1 MNGKWLRGA
10 LIVTRARIIEI
21 GVDRPKQ
28 STRTHAGSD
37 KDAISKT
44 KKTQIHGSETRR
56 RMIMRIIELHFWQ
69 VTPS

>member
-37 KDAISKT
+37 KDAISK
-44 KKTQIHGSETRR
+44 KRKRHKSMEVKRGE
-56 RMIMRIIELHFWQ
+56 E
-69 VTPS
+69 